1 MNHLRK
7 KYRTSEEEKTN
18 QIPESMS
25 DLGLEKLS
33 IFDKKRYDDKEVLE
47 YEPEIKGDI
56 TLHNNERLILML
68 PPKFSIEENLP
79 KEGLAMEE
87 EMAYAKARMTINKET
102 EEKLNEDE
110 GIGEEVDEEFEEEME
125 KIEAETRQIYDP
137 KRRIYDDRKRKVT
150 DLKEC
155 ARITLPKAMETKNE
169 AMVEMRRG
177 TNNRIYEKYTGEVCN
192 KRGEVKGNLSEEE
205 KDGLRRLQKRIKEN

>member
-1 MNHLRK
+1 MNLKMIVERRVKGKLETNRYKEIRKIEDEYGKNSRRSRNTMKNMRQHAARHKKMIMENYEDKLNHLRK

-18 QIPESMS
+18 HVPESMS

-33 IFDKKRYDDKEVLE
+33 IFDKKKYDDKEVLG
-47 YEPEIKGDI
+47 YEPEIIGEI
-56 TLHNNERLILML
+56 TLHDNEILILML

-125 KIEAETRQIYDP
+125 KLEALNFAIISTV
-137 KRRIYDDRKRKVT
+137 VT
-150 DLKEC
+150 KSF
-155 ARITLPKAMETKNE
+155 AK
-169 AMVEMRRG
+169 
-177 TNNRIYEKYTGEVCN
+177 
-192 KRGEVKGNLSEEE
+192 
-205 KDGLRRLQKRIKEN
+205 